1 MLCHMVLLDQLQV
14 CDEFLVYIIGLYR
27 VAGWTLE
34 VNTWNYIYGVPL
46 CQASAGASESL
57 RH

>member
-1 MLCHMVLLDQLQV
+1 MVLLDQLQV